1 MPMPCGTRRSPSH
14 SWLRNVNVKQLMG
27 RTMLACC
34 FAWFA
39 HPPSCTFLHAHAHA
53 AKRSRDHRSA
63 PFPLPPPPPS
73 PALHL
78 QAPMDYGS
86 GLKRTED
93 DTRTP
98 DQRRIE
104 MVDATADKFMAM
116 CVLCEHDFVVAV
128 FVVHT
133 KACGLGGVFVV
144 RTMATVGAVFAGLV
158 GVLHGVCKKGE
169 GHVQRTHAQL
179 WRCLMEGCDQE
190 NVRMMGHRPGGQVGN
205 LLWSFAF
212 GPLVRWVWKL
222 SPAPT
227 ESCFLGNTL
236 HSCVECDLS
245 NAT

>member
-1 MPMPCGTRRSPSH
+1 MPMPCGTRRSPIPFLAQERACQAADGAHYASLLLCLTCTSPFLH
-14 SWLRNVNVKQLMG
+14 S
-27 RTMLACC
+27 LACTRVP
-34 FAWFA
+34 ALSYM
-39 HPPSCTFLHAHAHA
+39 HTRSCTLLHAHAHT

-63 PFPLPPPPPS
+63 PSLPPS

-133 KACGLGGVFVV
+133 KACGRSLCCAHHGHMGSSIHGPCGRTPWSLREGG
-144 RTMATVGAVFAGLV
+144 GACAKNPGTAVA
-158 GVLHGVCKKGE
+158 VL
-169 GHVQRTHAQL
+169 
-179 WRCLMEGCDQE
+179 D
-190 NVRMMGHRPGGQVGN
+190 GGM
-205 LLWSFAF
+205 
-212 GPLVRWVWKL
+212 
-222 SPAPT
+222 
-227 ESCFLGNTL
+227 
-236 HSCVECDLS
+236 
-245 NAT
+245 